1 MSKPAPSLKSYEY
14 RRDGRIWS
22 KRKKKDVPIDESRFG
37 QPCIHFFVNRRIQ
50 MRLLDELIWEH
61 FNHMEV
67 PYQHELRHIDGDD
80 WNCSLDNLELVD
92 LREEFTPI
100 KEWPV
105 FGVNRNAEVINFTTN
120 HRIATRFRED
130 RDQMVVS
137 FRAGGQTRTMLL
149 QTVVWRAFN
158 GEIPDGHYI
167 GYKDGDKENC
177 ALDNLEL
184 RRNVEKPVKPRRSRW
199 EPDENGFM
207 PIDYYINMKDGVK
220 GAVESGIP
228 QHCRVVL

>member
-1 MSKPAPSLKSYEY
+1 MSKAVPSTKSYRYFRE
-14 RRDGRIWS
+14 GRIWS
-22 KRKKKDVPIDESRFG
+22 KRKKKDVPVDESRFG
-37 QPCIHFFVNRRIQ
+37 QPCIHFFVARRIQ

-61 FNHMEV
+61 FNHTEI
-67 PYQHELRHIDGDD
+67 PEYHDLRHIDGDD
-80 WNCSLDNLELVD
+80 WNCALDNLELVD
-92 LREEFTPI
+92 LREEFVPI

-105 FGVNRNAEVINFTTN
+105 FGVSKNAEVINFSTN

-130 RDQMVVS
+130 RGQMVVS
-137 FRAGGQTRTMLL
+137 FRAGGQTRTMVLS
-149 QTVVWRAFN
+149 TVVWGAFN

-167 GYKDGDKENC
+167 GYKDEDKENC
-177 ALDNLEL
+177 SLDNLEL
-184 RRNVEKPVKPRRSRW
+184 RKKAEQVKKTRRSRW
-199 EPDENGFM
+199 DPDENGFM

>member
-1 MSKPAPSLKSYEY
+1 MSKPVPSTKSYRYFRE
-14 RRDGRIWS
+14 GRIWS

-37 QPCIHFFVNRRIQ
+37 EPCIHFFVDRRIR

-61 FNHMEV
+61 FNRMEI

-92 LREEFTPI
+92 LREEFVQI
-100 KEWPV
+100 ERWPV
-105 FGVNRNAEVINFTTN
+105 FGVSRNAEVINFSTN

-130 RDQMVVS
+130 RDQMVVYL
-137 FRAGGQTRTMLL
+137 RAEGQTRTLL
-149 QTVVWRAFN
+149 LPAMVWRAFR
-158 GEIPDGHYI
+158 GEIPKDRHI
-167 GYKDGDKENC
+167 GYKDGDKKNC
-177 ALDNLEL
+177 RLDNLVLLEGD
-184 RRNVEKPVKPRRSRW
+184 KPYKPRRSRW
-199 EPDENGFM
+199 DPDENGFM

>member
-1 MSKPAPSLKSYEY
+1 MSKPAPSTKSYKFFRE
-14 RRDGRIWS
+14 GRIWS

-37 QPCIHFFVNRRIQ
+37 EPCIHFFVDRRIQ

-61 FNHMEV
+61 FNHMEI

-80 WNCSLDNLELVD
+80 WNCALDNLELID
-92 LREEFTPI
+92 LREEFVPI
-100 KEWPV
+100 ERWPV
-105 FGVNRNAEVINFTTN
+105 FGVSRSAEVINFSTN

-137 FRAGGQTRTMLL
+137 FRAAGQTRTMLL
-149 QTVVWRAFN
+149 NTVVWEAFN
-158 GEIPDGHYI
+158 GKIPGDHYI
-167 GYKDGDKENC
+167 GHKDGDKENC
-177 ALDNLEL
+177 SLDNLEL
-184 RRNVEKPVKPRRSRW
+184 RKKAEQVKKPRRSRW
-199 EPDENGFM
+199 DPDENGFM

>member
-22 KRKKKDVPIDESRFG
+22 KRKSKYITIDESRYG
-37 QPCIHFFVNRRIQ
+37 KPCVHIYVDRKIQ
-50 MRLLDELIWEH
+50 MRLLGELIWEH
-61 FNHMEV
+61 FNHTEV
-67 PYQHELRHIDGDD
+67 PPYHAIRHIDGDD
-80 WNCSLDNLELVD
+80 WNCALDNLELVD
-92 LREEFTPI
+92 LRDEFVPLRD
-100 KEWPV
+100 WPD
-105 FGVNRNAEVINFTTN
+105 FGVSKSAEIVNFTTGN
-120 HRIATRFRED
+120 RITTRFRED
-130 RDQMVVS
+130 RDQMVIS
-137 FRAGGQTRTMLL
+137 FRAEGQTRTLL
-149 QTVVWRAFN
+149 LPTTVWRAFR
-158 GEIPDGHYI
+158 GEIPDDRHI

-177 ALDNLEL
+177 SLENLEL
-184 RRNVEKPVKPRRSRW
+184 LEGSRPYKPRRTRW